1 MHPPT
6 TSQDSPHPETF
17 ADFLTDDVNAAGD
30 TSPKFGVVQASSF
43 ATVNIKNFG
52 SHDLPVGAYLKIGGQ
67 LNEITE
73 INGDTITY
81 KWYPGDSWLHWQG
94 WADFN

>member
-6 TSQDSPHPETF
+6 TSQDSPYPETF
-17 ADFLTDDVNAAGD
+17 GDLTDAADAAGD
-30 TSPKFGVVQASSF
+30 SLQKFGVVLASSF
-43 ATVNIKNFG
+43 ATVNIKNAG
-52 SHDLPVGAYLKIGGQ
+52 SHNLLPGAYLKIGGQ

-73 INGDTITY
+73 INGDVITY

-94 WADFN
+94 WADLN